1 MNCRMHFLQF
11 ILHIA
16 RCIGF
21 LRILQF
27 TGPAPQNVPLICRI
41 ARFVFHINLHI
52 CMARCMFLCRPVI
65 FLQVQHAKTG
75 GLFSAAAGFDLF

>member
-16 RCIGF
+16 RCIAP

-27 TGPAPQNVPLICRI
+27 TGPAPQNAPLICRI
-41 ARFVFHINLHI
+41 ARFVFHANLHI
-52 CMARCMFLCRPVI
+52 CMARCMFLCRSVI
-65 FLQVQHAKTG
+65 FCRRSTQKPAAA
-75 GLFSAAAGFDLF
+75 FSAAADSDLF